1 MGLAV
6 DMKNLSEELLSS
18 FRQRISENEDLVN
31 EVKKTLDGFHK
42 DHQELAAALSANAA
56 ELRKDMA
63 NDEKERLLTYKNLM
77 GDIHNSISE
86 IRKEVAGIQ
95 TTTFNL
101 INEFAT
107 ERGQMADELNKFFSD
122 ERNERK
128 QNEKDRLK
136 DFDLLMKDINND
148 ISSINNEVLNIFKET
163 NDMIALF
170 EKEHQEMS
178 AELRA
183 ELSAN
188 LAERVKYT
196 SVLLTG
202 FQKRLA
208 EISKENQKMAQKLR
222 KDLANGEVGRIND
235 YKRIMKGINT
245 SISVIRKEVKGIK
258 DETTFKLNDLLQNR
272 VQASVEWS
280 KMKNE
285 MAKIRNKSVTAKPEK
300 VAVKAEKK
308 EVKLEAQ
315 VIEEKKIVVE
325 EKAEPVVK
333 APAKPKAEPK
343 TKAPASLEE
352 KVLDYIN
359 KHPGGVRISE
369 MEEPIGETRMKLGFI
384 AKNLLD
390 EGKVL
395 KIDTVYYPVTKHE
408 S

>member
-42 DHQELAAALSANAA
+42 DHQELAATLSANAA

-95 TTTFNL
+95 PTTFNL

-136 DFDLLMKDINND
+136 DFDLLMKDINN
-148 ISSINNEVLNIFKET
+148 EVLNIFKET

-178 AELRA
+178 
-183 ELSAN
+183 
-188 LAERVKYT
+188 
-196 SVLLTG
+196 
-202 FQKRLA
+202 
-208 EISKENQKMAQKLR
+208 
-222 KDLANGEVGRIND
+222 
-235 YKRIMKGINT
+235 
-245 SISVIRKEVKGIK
+245 

-285 MAKIRNKSVTAKPEK
+285 MAKIRNKSVAAKPEK

-308 EVKLEAQ
+308 EVKLETQ

-343 TKAPASLEE
+343 TKAPVSLEE

-369 MEEPIGETRMKLGFI
+369 IEEPIGETRMKLGFI